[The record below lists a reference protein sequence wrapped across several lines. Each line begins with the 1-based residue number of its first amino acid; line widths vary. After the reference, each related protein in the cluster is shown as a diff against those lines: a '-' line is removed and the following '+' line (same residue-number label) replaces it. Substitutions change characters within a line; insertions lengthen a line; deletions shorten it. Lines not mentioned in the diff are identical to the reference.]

1 MVTSVLGDTIA
12 LLAAISLLCPG
23 SHGDL
28 LPNCRPTDGIIK
40 NYEDKIYIQPDIDQT
55 PVALYLG
62 TGNLYKKTFTF
73 TSPCNLLL
81 KAVSLMYTG
90 SCSVTVSY
98 GSDNRLLETLHFP
111 VPLSSTWHTG
121 FENLNQAATQ
131 TLNEYMTRNE
141 ITKLMITISAR
152 DSRCNIY
159 KVQRT
164 SRIIRGLAIIAQVS
178 RPPAATSPAPN
189 RTVTARSVPSR
200 STQQPTASTATAP
213 VTTASTVPTPV
224 TNTAI
229 VESTRTAGA
238 SVTQI
243 KKSTP
248 ATTLVEHLDDK
259 QRGFSLV
266 TTIVIPLV
274 VLSVLLSVFI
284 LLLLVRSRTFLS
296 GSSHPWIIAIRKST
310 VPQNRPDPIN
320 QFYENHNGP
329 DGADRGPTAE
339 LTDPGLYSAVGPGYS
354 HPTNRPKTPP
364 DIAAALYD
372 SCTENE
378 TYTYATRDDAAPTC
392 FVNTETKQKDAG
404 EPYASVQSMF
414 DQSIE
419 DVHSQPK
426 SQETETARQEA
437 EEAPAV
443 CYSVPHKTDTTDVRR
458 RYENAEECTATKRD
472 EQPRTTHSIDHICHA
487 TDVTSRSVLSRSAQ
501 SAVHNQEK
509 CINPDD
515 VERKQRRGLS
525 DATPVVCRNPAS
537 TTTSTNQQYSRL
549 SFPATSTS
557 TPTGSDTQRCGSPS
571 QVPKPLPYRVF
582 KVLKDS
588 QGDYMNPQDTVSS
601 QGADQLETDT
611 DPNIYAEPAISLSD
625 DILCNATT
633 LQRRDE
639 VGGISTVPVDLPDPS
654 AIYAVP
660 QKGCAE
666 P

>member
-1 MVTSVLGDTIA
+1 MVPRVLGDTIA

-28 LPNCRPTDGIIK
+28 LPNCTLPDGIIK
-40 NYEDKIYIQPDIDQT
+40 NYEDRIYIQPDIDQAA
-55 PVALYLG
+55 VALHLG

-98 GSDNRLLETLHFP
+98 GSDNIFLETLHFP
-111 VPLSSTWHTG
+111 VPLRDHWHTQ

-131 TLNEYMTRNE
+131 TLNEYMTRNKR
-141 ITKLMITISAR
+141 TKLMISISAR
-152 DSRCNIY
+152 DARCNIY
-159 KVQRT
+159 RLERS
-164 SRIIRGLAIIAQVS
+164 SRIIRGLAIIAQVIH
-178 RPPAATSPAPN
+178 PPAATSPAPN
-189 RTVTARSVPSR
+189 RTVTATSVPSR
-200 STQQPTASTATAP
+200 STQQATASTATAP

-229 VESTRTAGA
+229 VESTSTAGT

-243 KKSTP
+243 KTSTP
-248 ATTLVEHLDDK
+248 ATTLVEHLDEK

-284 LLLLVRSRTFLS
+284 LLLRVRSRTFLS

-329 DGADRGPTAE
+329 DGADRGPTSE
-339 LTDPGLYSAVGPGYS
+339 LTNPGLYSAVGPGYS
-354 HPTNRPKTPP
+354 HPTNLSKTPP
-364 DIAAALYD
+364 DKAAALYD

-378 TYTYATRDDAAPTC
+378 TYTYATRDGAAPTC
-392 FVNTETKQKDAG
+392 SVNTETKQKDAG

-443 CYSVPHKTDTTDVRR
+443 CYSVPHKSDTTDVRR
-458 RYENAEECTATKRD
+458 PYENAEECTGTKGD
-472 EQPRTTHSIDHICHA
+472 EQPHTTHSIDHICRA

-501 SAVHNQEK
+501 SAVHNQK

-525 DATPVVCRNPAS
+525 DATTVVCRDTN
-537 TTTSTNQQYSRL
+537 TTTSTNPQSSRL
-549 SFPATSTS
+549 SLPATSTS
-557 TPTGSDTQRCGSPS
+557 TPAGSDTPRCVSPS

-588 QGDYMNPQDTVSS
+588 QGDYMNPQDTVSY
-601 QGADQLETDT
+601 QGADQPDTDT
-611 DPNIYAEPAISLSD
+611 DPNIYAEPAISLND
-625 DILCNATT
+625 DGLCNAST
-633 LQRRDE
+633 LERRDE
-639 VGGISTVPVDLPDPS
+639 VVGISTVPVELPDPS

-666 P
+666 T

>member
-1 MVTSVLGDTIA
+1 MITTVLGGTIA
-12 LLAAISLLCPG
+12 LLVAISLLCTG

-28 LPNCRPTDGIIK
+28 LPNCRLTDGIIQ
-40 NYEDKIYIQPDIDQT
+40 NYEDRIYIQPDIDQT

-98 GSDNRLLETLHFP
+98 GSDNIFIETLHFL
-111 VPLSSTWHTG
+111 VPLSNLWHTG
-121 FENLNQAATQ
+121 FENLNQVATQ

-159 KVQRT
+159 KVERSSQL
-164 SRIIRGLAIIAQVS
+164 RGLAIIAQVI

-189 RTVTARSVPSR
+189 RAVTARSVPSR
-200 STQQPTASTATAP
+200 STQQPAASTATAP

-224 TNTAI
+224 TNT
-229 VESTRTAGA
+229 VTVKSTSTAGT

-243 KKSTP
+243 KTSTP
-248 ATTLVEHLDDK
+248 ATNLVEHFDDK
-259 QRGFSLV
+259 PRGFSLV
-266 TTIVIPLV
+266 SSIVIPLV

-320 QFYENHNGP
+320 QFYENHNGA
-329 DGADRGPTAE
+329 DGADQGPTAE
-339 LTDPGLYSAVGPGYS
+339 LTDLGLYSAVGPGYS
-354 HPTNRPKTPP
+354 HPTNRSKTPP
-364 DIAAALYD
+364 DIGGALYD

-378 TYTYATRDDAAPTC
+378 PYTYATRDGAAPTC
-392 FVNTETKQKDAG
+392 YVNTETKQKDAG

-443 CYSVPHKTDTTDVRR
+443 CYSVPHKTDTTDVPR

-525 DATPVVCRNPAS
+525 DATSVVCRNAAT
-537 TTTSTNQQYSRL
+537 TTTSTNQQSSRL

-557 TPTGSDTQRCGSPS
+557 TPTGPDTQRCVSPS

-601 QGADQLETDT
+601 QGPDQLDTDT

-625 DILCNATT
+625 DILCKATT
-633 LQRRDE
+633 IERRDE

-666 P
+666 T